1 MALLEIQNL
10 KAHFHTRKGII
21 KAVNGIS
28 YSINP
33 GETLGIVGESGSGKS
48 VSQLSY
54 LGLLPRPPLN
64 IPEGKVL
71 YRGEDLLTCGEERLR
86 KIRGNKISM
95 IFQEPM
101 TSLNP
106 YLTIGTQLIEPL
118 MLHRGRTKKLA
129 LKEACEAL
137 ERVGIPGAEKAMRVY
152 PHEFSGGMR
161 QRVMIAM
168 ALTTQP
174 EVLIADEPTTA
185 LDVTVQAQIL
195 DLLKSIQKETQM
207 AVLLITHDLGVVAGI
222 ADRMVVMYAGR
233 VFEEGPVE
241 TLFEKSAHPYTK
253 ALLKSTPR
261 IDLVQETIPVI
272 GGSIPDLSQLK
283 SGCPFYDRCEFRKPV
298 CENEFPPPRYLTPTL
313 GDGGHGGHGG
323 NFANLSAKHQ
333 TFCHVENI

>member
-1 MALLEIQNL
+1 MAILEIKNL
-10 KAHFHTRKGII
+10 QAHFHTRKGIV

-28 YSINP
+28 YSLEP
-33 GETLGIVGESGSGKS
+33 GQTLGIVGESGSGKS

-54 LGLLPRPPLN
+54 LRLLPSPPLR
-64 IPEGKVL
+64 IPQGQVL
-71 YRGEDLLTCGEERLR
+71 YRGQDLLTLPEDKLR
-86 KIRGNKISM
+86 AIRGHKISM

-106 YLTIGTQLIEPL
+106 YLTIGSQLIEPL
-118 MLHRGRTKKLA
+118 MIHLGQSKKVA
-129 LKEACEAL
+129 WKEACDAL
-137 ERVGIPGAEKAMRVY
+137 TRVGIGEADKAMKSY

-168 ALTTQP
+168 ALTTRP

-195 DLLKSIQKETQM
+195 ELLKKLQKETGM
-207 AVLLITHDLGVVAGI
+207 AILLITHDLGVIAGM
-222 ADRMVVMYAGR
+222 ADKVVVMYAGR

-261 IDLVQETIPVI
+261 MDQLQEQIPVI
-272 GGSIPDLSQLK
+272 GGTIPDLSQLS
-283 SGCPFYDRCEFRKPV
+283 SGCPFYDRCSYKKDICQDTFPLERK
-298 CENEFPPPRYLTPTL
+298 
-313 GDGGHGGHGG
+313 
-323 NFANLSAKHQ
+323 LSSSHH
-333 TFCHVENI
+333 TFCHVEEL